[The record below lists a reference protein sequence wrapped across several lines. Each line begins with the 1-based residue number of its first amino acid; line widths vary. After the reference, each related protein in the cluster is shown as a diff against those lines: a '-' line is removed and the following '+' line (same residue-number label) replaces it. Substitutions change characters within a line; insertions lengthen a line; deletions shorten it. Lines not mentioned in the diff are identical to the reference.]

1 MTPARCGCPGRV
13 RWFPPNQNNG
23 RPTSRSFPSD
33 AALRLPWFRAGLIL
47 LSAPD
52 CPYNTNNNPH
62 RILHSTDKSLLLLA
76 SPSCL
81 LHHHQTSYPRASASR
96 SVHPLIHAD
105 HQWLGTSTSSL
116 IAACPISAT
125 TTTHKRPSI
134 RSYTS
139 RKPALAVTTVAAL
152 ELYYHYA
159 HCSTVG

>member
-81 LHHHQTSYPRASASR
+81 HHHQTSYPRASASR

-139 RKPALAVTTVAAL
+139 RKPALAVTTFAAL